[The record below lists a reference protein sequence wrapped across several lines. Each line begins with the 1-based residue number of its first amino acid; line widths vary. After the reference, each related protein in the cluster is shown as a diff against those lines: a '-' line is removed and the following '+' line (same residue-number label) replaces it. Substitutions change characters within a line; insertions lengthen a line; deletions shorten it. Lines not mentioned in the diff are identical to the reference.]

1 MNRMQLLTIAAAVAA
16 SMALSG
22 AVSAQWQDIPSSPR
36 IAVPGHG
43 VEVSIA
49 AVHFGMLNLDYVQI
63 RERTL
68 GTTGPWTSVYGQQYG
83 TDIMDEVVKQHG
95 GYVQYI
101 NSLLPAYN
109 QFLATRYPPAS
120 DAGPVFGTGALD
132 QLNKALYE
140 SFRFLAQ
147 TNGQITVG
155 PK

>member
-22 AVSAQWQDIPSSPR
+22 PAAAQQWQDVPTSPR
-36 IAVPGHG
+36 ITVPAHG

-49 AVHFGMLNLDYVQI
+49 AVYHNLLTSHYIQI
-63 RERTL
+63 RERTI
-68 GTTGPWTSVYGQQYG
+68 GSPEWRPVYGHQHAS
-83 TDIMDEVVKQHG
+83 TTIDADVKQAG

-101 NSLLPAYN
+101 NGLVPAYN
-109 QFLATRYPPAS
+109 VFLATRYPPLS
-120 DAGPVFGTGALD
+120 SGPVFGTGALD

-140 SFRFLAQ
+140 SFRLLAQ
-147 TNGQITVG
+147 GDGKITIG